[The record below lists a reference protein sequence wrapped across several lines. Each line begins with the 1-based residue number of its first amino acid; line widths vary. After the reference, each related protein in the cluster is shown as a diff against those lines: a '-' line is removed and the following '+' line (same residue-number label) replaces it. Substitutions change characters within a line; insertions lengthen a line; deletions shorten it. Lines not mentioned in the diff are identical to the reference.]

1 MKILYFLFFT
11 LSFSYAQPYL
21 PMLESDHIWSVDFYG
36 IDGGIRTD
44 QIQIEGSEVF
54 NGVSYYK
61 FSSYSAVCYAREEN
75 GIVYQYSGSTSN
87 PEHIMYDFTLEIGD
101 FFTFYWESC
110 LYGIQPA
117 SGGVEFQ
124 VTNVETQF
132 IAGLDRKVIEL
143 KDDPTFPYFTEY
155 WIEGIGSMK
164 GFDPHSELIDAG
176 QTSLA
181 CFSVNGTTHF
191 FNGATACDNTALD
204 INDFSSK
211 EIILYPNPVTN
222 KSILSLPIEA
232 SVDRIVI
239 LDIHGRIIKDESLTK
254 EYYIIDIMDYR
265 SGLYF
270 YYVFSNE
277 KVLKT
282 KQFIVH

>member
-21 PMLESDHIWSVDFYG
+21 PMLEADHIWSVDLYG

-54 NGVSYYK
+54 NGISYHK
-61 FSSYSAVCYAREEN
+61 FSSYESVCYAREEN

-87 PEHIMYDFTLEIGD
+87 SEHIMYDFTLEIND
-101 FFTFYWESC
+101 FFTFWWESC

-117 SGGVEFQ
+117 SGGAEFQ
-124 VTNVETQF
+124 VTNIETQF
-132 IAGLDRKVIEL
+132 IAGMDRKVIEL
-143 KDDPTFPYFTEY
+143 KDDATFPYFTEY
-155 WIEGIGSMK
+155 WIEGIGSLK

-181 CFSVNGTTHF
+181 CFSVNGITYF

-204 INDFSSK
+204 INDFSSE
-211 EIILYPNPVTN
+211 EIILYPNPIIN
-222 KSILSLPIEA
+222 RSILQLPVEA
-232 SVDRIVI
+232 SIDRIII
-239 LDIHGRIIKDESLTK
+239 LDIHGRIIKAETLSK
-254 EYYIIDIMDYR
+254 EYYTINSMNYR
-265 SGLYF
+265 SGIYF
-270 YYVFSNE
+270 YQVFNDRG
-277 KVLKT
+277 LIKT
-282 KQFIVH
+282 GPFIVK